1 MRGLTTILLFILGI
15 SALGGGWMLIKDP
28 TGEAL
33 GISLELL
40 KETAF
45 NNYLIPGIVLFT
57 FNGLL
62 SLFVLLLGL
71 KKSKKYPVY
80 LIVQGGVLFSW
91 LTIELI
97 INFNFYTH
105 HLHIPLYMVSF
116 IFIGVG
122 IKLNNRDKGIANKI
136 T

>member
-1 MRGLTTILLFILGI
+1 
-15 SALGGGWMLIKDP
+15 
-28 TGEAL
+28 
-33 GISLELL
+33 
-40 KETAF
+40 
-45 NNYLIPGIVLFT
+45 
-57 FNGLL
+57 LL

-71 KKSKKYPVY
+71 KKSKKYPLY
-80 LIVQGGVLFSW
+80 LIVQGGILFSW

-97 INFNFYTH
+97 INFNFYVH

-122 IKLNNRDKGIANKI
+122 LKLNRSDKGMADKI

>member
-1 MRGLTTILLFILGI
+1 MRVLTTILLFILGI

-33 GISLELL
+33 GIPMALL
-40 KETAF
+40 KSTVF
-45 NNYLIPGIVLFT
+45 KDYLIPGIVLFT

-71 KKSKKYPVY
+71 KKSKKYPLY
-80 LIVQGGVLFSW
+80 LIVQGGILFSW

-97 INFNFYTH
+97 INFNFYVH

-122 IKLNNRDKGIANKI
+122 IKLNKSDKGMADKI

>member
-1 MRGLTTILLFILGI
+1 MRVLTTILLFILGI
-15 SALGGGWMLIKDP
+15 SALGGGWMLIMDP

-33 GISLELL
+33 GIPMALL
-40 KETAF
+40 KSTAF
-45 NNYLIPGIVLFT
+45 KDYLIPGIVLFT

-71 KKSKKYPVY
+71 KKSKKYPLY
-80 LIVQGGVLFSW
+80 LIVQGGILFSW

-97 INFNFYTH
+97 INFNFYVH

-122 IKLNNRDKGIANKI
+122 IKLNKSDKGMADKI